1 MNIHPIKTDQDHQN
15 ALQRIDALMDAAPD
29 TEEGAELEILAT
41 LVEAFEEK
49 NFPIEN
55 PDPVAAILFRME
67 QMGLDRK
74 DLEPL
79 LGSRGRVSEV
89 LNRKRDLS
97 ITQIRKLN
105 AELRIPYESLMG
117 AALPHAR

>member
-1 MNIHPIKTDQDHQN
+1 MMNIHPIKTDQDHQN

-105 AELRIPYESLMG
+105 AELRIPYENLMG
-117 AALPHAR
+117 SASKA